1 MQGQLGGASEAL
13 VWSILST
20 IHSVILRN
28 SPLMC
33 GSSLVPPNLSRGT
46 DASVLVSLVALE
58 STIDPLTPSNHF
70 PLLRRSSPF
79 GCQIQMQMAYA
90 QTEAPT
96 PIPYWPI
103 TTDTFGRPNIAATL
117 VSAMNHNHQCSSQF
131 GHASCV
137 IQMKRTEMHG
147 ARARLHFLCADSL
160 DTSDLLATRSL
171 ARCLPR
177 RARVHAEQTSN
188 N

>member
-1 MQGQLGGASEAL
+1 VVRHWCLRTRVGAQMPQCL
-13 VWSILST
+13 
-20 IHSVILRN
+20 
-28 SPLMC
+28 C
-33 GSSLVPPNLSRGT
+33 LVPLKVQSIHCMTHRFT
-46 DASVLVSLVALE
+46 F
-58 STIDPLTPSNHF
+58 H
-70 PLLRRSSPF
+70 SSPF